1 VARQTRRDRSDRPLR
16 RSPGRRSLKR
26 TILVFTEGVVTE
38 REYIDAL
45 KRLDHIARSTS
56 VTVKVDRFQGQPLPL
71 VERAVTA
78 VQDGEIDE
86 VWCLF
91 DVEAPICHPNLDV
104 ARRLATE
111 KGVHLAISNPCFELW
126 LVLHEKD
133 AARHL
138 TTTQAVNEAQKLRSV
153 QGKHLDAGALIEHRQ
168 TAAERAEWLRRRHAS
183 DRKAFPKDN
192 PSTQVDLFVAAV
204 EGHATS

>member
-1 VARQTRRDRSDRPLR
+1 M
-16 RSPGRRSLKR
+16 
-26 TILVFTEGVVTE
+26 VFTEGVVTE

-45 KRLDHIARSTS
+45 KSLDHIARSTS

-78 VQDGEIDE
+78 AHDGELDE

-91 DVEAPICHPNLDV
+91 DVEAPACHPNLDKAV
-104 ARRLATE
+104 LLAAE
-111 KGVHLAISNPCFELW
+111 HDIHLAISNPCFELW
-126 LVLHEKD
+126 LVLHEKE

-138 TTTQAVNEAQKLRSV
+138 TTTQAVTEAQRLKSV
-153 QGKHLDAGALIEHRQ
+153 RGKHVAAAALIEHRR
-168 TAAERAEWLRRRHAS
+168 TATKRAEQLRRQHVK
-183 DRKAFPKDN
+183 DGKVMPKDN

-204 EGHATS
+204 EGHATP